1 MEWPRVEVEVPGEH
15 WLPYEGPR
23 PPWGIGLTDT
33 TLRDG
38 LQGFRPLRVREAL
51 AVYEA
56 LAELSPGGVIES
68 TELFLYT
75 EEQRRIARAIAEAG
89 WEHPR
94 PIAWIRA
101 TMSDARLA
109 VESGLGEAVVLTS
122 VGLLHVREKL
132 GVTWQRAVEK
142 YLSVV
147 EYLASSGVSVRIAL
161 EDYTRSEFAERVIPF
176 VMEARGVAERHGVSF
191 RVKLSD
197 TLGLAMPF
205 PSVPAPRGVWAAVW
219 RLRNSG
225 LEPGEIEFHG
235 HNDLGLVVANQL
247 AAWLAG
253 ASWANCTLLGVGE
266 RAGNCPL
273 EVMLLHYASLTGDT
287 AGARLDRLPRA
298 VEVMERLGV
307 KVPPWYPVVGRNAF
321 NTKAGI
327 HVDGLLKNPRI
338 YLPYHPGIVGRR
350 ATVEVTPLGGRSA
363 IVAWLRSRGV
373 EAGKDDPRV
382 EALYTALAAAYPAG
396 PGEALSILEEE
407 ARRLFPELG
416 GG

>member
-1 MEWPRVEVEVPGEH
+1 MQWPRVEVEVGSEQ

-23 PPWGIGLTDT
+23 PSWRIGLTDT

-38 LQGFRPLRVREAL
+38 LQGFRPLTVREAL
-51 AVYEA
+51 SIYEV
-56 LAELSPGGVIES
+56 LAELSPEGVIES

-75 EEQRRIARAIAEAG
+75 EEQRRIVRAILETG
-89 WEHPR
+89 WEYPR
-94 PIAWIRA
+94 PIAWIRS
-101 TMSDARLA
+101 TLSDARLA
-109 VESGLGEAVVLTS
+109 VDSGLGETVVLAS
-122 VGLLHVREKL
+122 VGPLHVREKL

-147 EYLASSGVSVRIAL
+147 EYLASHGVSVRIAL
-161 EDYTRSEFAERVIPF
+161 EDFTRSEFTERVVPF
-176 VMEARGVAERHGVSF
+176 VLQARSLAERHGVGF

-225 LEPGEIEFHG
+225 LRAEEIEFHG

-287 AGARLDRLPRA
+287 IGVRLDRLPRV

-307 KVPPWYPVVGRNAF
+307 AVPPWYPVVGRNAF

-338 YLPYHPGIVGRR
+338 YLPYHPGLVGRR

-363 IVAWLRSRGV
+363 LIAWLRSRGV
-373 EAGKDDPRV
+373 DVGKDDPRV
-382 EALYTALAAAYPAG
+382 EALYRALAAAYPAG
-396 PGEALSILEEE
+396 PHEAMTLLEEE
-407 ARRLFPELG
+407 ARRFFPELAG
-416 GG
+416 